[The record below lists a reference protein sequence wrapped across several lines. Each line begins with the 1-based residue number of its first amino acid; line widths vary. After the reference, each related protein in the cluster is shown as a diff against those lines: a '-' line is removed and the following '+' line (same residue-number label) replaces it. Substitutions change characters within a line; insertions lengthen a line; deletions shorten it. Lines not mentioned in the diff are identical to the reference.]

1 MKQKK
6 GKDLSRYTTL
16 KKWRINPLKICN
28 RDMLGEKK
36 INEIKSSLSEEVIK
50 STNFYQN

>member
-1 MKQKK
+1 LKQKK

-16 KKWRINPLKICN
+16 KNWRINPLKICN

-36 INEIKSSLSEEVIK
+36 SMKSRAASPRR
-50 STNFYQN
+50 